1 VDSLVSRQVF
11 ELVAAVELDGP
22 VLRRLYGDSA
32 YDRAV
37 TALGVLAEFTDF
49 NDARSAIIGRGRD
62 WYMAAHLLRT
72 MSQRQQAKAV
82 YWAHNA
88 HIAHPAGRT
97 AENGPSGSVLRAALG
112 CDYQAIAM
120 TFGEGAFVAQ
130 LPNDPADRLVLDSL
144 PRNVDESV
152 ERVMSGVAKT
162 TALAMWG
169 CLGDGTPVPSW
180 LARPQQMR
188 WVGGLW
194 LPGSNPAEANR
205 PTQLVRDYDGLV
217 YIPRVTADE
226 APANRP
232 VIPPRR
238 RQQ

>member
-1 VDSLVSRQVF
+1 
-11 ELVAAVELDGP
+11 
-22 VLRRLYGDSA
+22 
-32 YDRAV
+32 
-37 TALGVLAEFTDF
+37 
-49 NDARSAIIGRGRD
+49 
-62 WYMAAHLLRT
+62 
-72 MSQRQQAKAV
+72 
-82 YWAHNA
+82 
-88 HIAHPAGRT
+88 
-97 AENGPSGSVLRAALG
+97 
-112 CDYQAIAM
+112 
-120 TFGEGAFVAQ
+120 
-130 LPNDPADRLVLDSL
+130 
-144 PRNVDESV
+144 
-152 ERVMSGVAKT
+152 MSGVAKT

-169 CLGDGTPVPSW
+169 CLGDATPVPSW
-180 LARPQQMR
+180 LGRPQQMR